1 MSAPTVKPLSLAA
14 LDTYAFERLLK
25 QTARS
30 FQLSLRILPSAVRT
44 PLTIAYMLAR
54 ASDTIADASRA
65 PAFQRLALLRGLPG
79 SFPESS
85 PDLGLTGENLELVRW
100 LPKLLTALKDL
111 PDRSAI
117 EAVWKNIL
125 EGQIFDVERFE
136 PHDGKPASPLDQNE
150 LERYTWLV
158 AGSVGEF
165 WTDLC
170 HRRIPEFSKAA
181 LTDLVP
187 LAGSFGAGLQMVN
200 ILRDRRAD
208 AELGRIYVP
217 DERFYL
223 AMQQTHELL
232 NTAES
237 YVRLVG
243 HRVLRASCALPLDL
257 ARQTLALVSTHPL
270 GQNIKV
276 SRWRVYLALGRAFF
290 APSKP

>member
-1 MSAPTVKPLSLAA
+1 MSDSAAKPLSLAA

-30 FQLSLRILPSAVRT
+30 FQLSLRILPSAVRS

-85 PDLGLTGENLELVRW
+85 PDLGLTGEDLELVRW
-100 LPKLLTALKDL
+100 VPKLLTALQDL
-111 PDRSAI
+111 PDRRAI
-117 EAVWKNIL
+117 EEVWKKIL
-125 EGQIFDVERFE
+125 EAQIFDVERFE
-136 PHDGKPASPLDQNE
+136 SRDGTPAPALDPAE
-150 LERYTWLV
+150 LEHYTSLV

-165 WTDLC
+165 WTGLC
-170 HRRIPEFSKAA
+170 HLRVPGFSQAA

-187 LAGSFGAGLQMVN
+187 LAKSFGMGLQMVN

-208 AELGRIYVP
+208 AELGRIYIP

-223 AMQQTHELL
+223 AMQQTHGLL
-232 NTAES
+232 DAAAS
-237 YVRLVG
+237 YVRLVE

-257 ARQTLALVSTHPL
+257 AKQTLALVSTHPL